1 MKSFQY
7 SYMPEEGMYE
17 ESELVIHQASH
28 TRYFEDFLKFIDYN
42 KLMPEIMK
50 TQVMDMVREH
60 VSETFEAESVELEQF
75 ELDMKLW
82 ATSEKRELQE
92 RLDKYQVIEVAAHI
106 VEHTPDAE
114 LKMKLGET
122 EVKFR

>member
-1 MKSFQY
+1 
-7 SYMPEEGMYE
+7 MPEEGMVE

-28 TRYFEDFLKFIDYN
+28 ARYFEDFLKFIDYN
-42 KLMPEIMK
+42 KPMPEIMK

-60 VSETFEAESVELEQF
+60 VNETFEAESVELEQLEQF
-75 ELDMKLW
+75 ESDMKLW

-92 RLDKYQVIEVAAHI
+92 RLDKHQVMEVAAHI

-114 LKMKLGET
+114 LKMELGEK